1 MGNFRTTTGEI
12 LPLANSQRKTRLRI
26 GLSVTASIVA
36 AIAATGFLVHLE
48 RYVTAPGYV
57 TTEQY
62 AEVRSPV
69 NGKVGEILVESGTE
83 VAQGDILVKLDSSQE
98 LSALAEVQ
106 GLLRMAEAE
115 AARRRV
121 EIAGKRREIAEDI
134 TILELRLQNN
144 ERKLARTRGLFDKG
158 LVPVA
163 EIEDLEFDRDLT
175 TAQLQEMRGRDLAI
189 FDRELEVLE
198 REIDIRRDAVCTAE
212 MRVANRLLRAPIG
225 GQVLRYEFVI
235 GETVG
240 PDTVLF
246 EIFGGTRQIV
256 KLKVAE
262 RFATMIAAGQRY
274 TAVLAPYRSP
284 RKIIFAGTVE
294 GLRNVIQG
302 DEQRTYR
309 IAYCSFDPGARIIP
323 PGTTCEARIYYG
335 KSNLWKFIF
344 GID

>member
-1 MGNFRTTTGEI
+1 MGDFRTTTGEI
-12 LPLANSQRKTRLRI
+12 LPLANHQRKSRLRL
-26 GLSVTASIVA
+26 GLLVTAVA
-36 AIAATGFLVHLE
+36 MTAIAATGFIVRLE

-57 TTEQY
+57 TTEEY

-69 NGKVGEILVESGTE
+69 DGKVGEILAESGKA

-98 LSALAEVQ
+98 LAALAEAQ

-121 EIAGKRREIAEDI
+121 EIVGKRREIAESI
-134 TILELRLQNN
+134 GVLELRLKNA
-144 ERKLARTRGLFDKG
+144 ERKLLRTRGLFDKG
-158 LVPVA
+158 LVPVS
-163 EIEDLEFDRDLT
+163 ELEDLEFERDLT
-175 TAQLQEMRGRDLAI
+175 TASLEEMRGRDLAL
-189 FDRELEVLE
+189 FDREVEVLE
-198 REIDIRRDAVCTAE
+198 REIDIRRDAVRTAE
-212 MRVANRLLRAPIG
+212 LRVANRLIRAPIG

-284 RKIIFAGTVE
+284 RKIIFTGTVE
-294 GLRNVIQG
+294 TLRNVIQG

-309 IAYCSFDPGARIIP
+309 IAYCSFDPGARVIP